1 MSDKRTW
8 GNSTLKFDP
17 KKEICW
23 SISRK
28 GNIINHGNLPSYGLP
43 REEMP
48 DGKTQ
53 KNKKQI
59 LANMVQ
65 KDKGKV
71 YRLDSK

>member
-53 KNKKQI
+53 KNKK
-59 LANMVQ
+59 
-65 KDKGKV
+65 
-71 YRLDSK
+71 